1 MVGRKSNARER
12 LIQSAGEL
20 IHRRSAA
27 DVGVNELCR
36 HAGVKKGSF
45 YHFFPSKQDLLLS
58 TVDELAAWYG
68 REIYDPVAASDLAPL
83 QKIDRIFELLYE
95 YHAKDAA
102 DTGQMHGC
110 HFGNLAM
117 ELSTQDEEMR
127 KKLAGQ
133 FDWGADWF
141 KVALDDAV
149 ACGDLPQINTS
160 RAAQALLAY
169 LEGILLLAKT
179 RNEPELLRQMSPGA
193 ELIEQF
199 GTA

>member
-1 MVGRKSNARER
+1 M
-12 LIQSAGEL
+12 
-20 IHRRSAA
+20 RSAA
-27 DVGVNELCR
+27 DVGVNELCQ

-45 YHFFPSKQDLLLS
+45 YHFFTSKQDLLLS
-58 TVDELAAWYG
+58 TVDELAVWYG

-127 KKLAGQ
+127 EKLAGQ
-133 FDWGADWF
+133 FAWGADWF
-141 KVALDDAV
+141 KAALDDAV
-149 ACGDLPQINTS
+149 ASGDLPQIDTS

-169 LEGILLLAKT
+169 MEGILLLSKAQ
-179 RNEPELLRQMSPGA
+179 NDPELIRRLSPDDR
-193 ELIEQF
+193 LIAQF
-199 GTA
+199 GAR

>member
-1 MVGRKSNARER
+1 
-12 LIQSAGEL
+12 
-20 IHRRSAA
+20 
-27 DVGVNELCR
+27 VGVNELCR

-45 YHFFPSKQDLLLS
+45 YHFFPSKQDLLL
-58 TVDELAAWYG
+58 TAVDELAVWYG

-127 KKLAGQ
+127 QKLAGQ
-133 FDWGADWF
+133 FAWGADWF
-141 KVALDDAV
+141 KTALDDAV
-149 ACGDLPQINTS
+149 AKGDLPQIDTS
-160 RAAQALLAY
+160 RAALALLAY